1 MHKQHGLSII
11 EMMVALV
18 ISSFLIIGIT
28 QVYLDN
34 RENTLFQQSQGQ
46 NIDNARF
53 SILLLEQ
60 TLAKAGY
67 RRAPDEAMET
77 AFPSATIGACGP
89 MDAGQVVKPLSHTS
103 FCIRYQP
110 AFPDA
115 RDCTGDNIPNIPAS
129 PYVAAPAVTEIVS
142 LSDGN
147 LTCSQAGGAEQELAS
162 NIEGLRFFYGSNN
175 NEEKRIETYS
185 ETPNKNIRAVQF
197 SIITASS
204 TEVAKSPGSAA
215 YSFWHKAKPGTNTV
229 GAPIPDSDKRLYTML
244 SSSSSMRNLL
254 P

>member
-18 ISSFLIIGIT
+18 ISSILIIGIT

-53 SILLLEQ
+53 SILLLDQ

-67 RRAPDEAMET
+67 RRAPDETMEA
-77 AFPSATIGACGP
+77 AFPSDSIGACGP
-89 MDAGQVVKPLSHTS
+89 MGAGQVVKRLSATS

-115 RDCTGDNIPNIPAS
+115 RDCAGDNIDNIPAS
-129 PYVAAPAVTEIVS
+129 PYIAAAPVTEIFD
-142 LSDGN
+142 LDDGS
-147 LTCSQAGGAEQELAS
+147 LTCNGQAIAS
-162 NIEGLRFFYGSNN
+162 DIAQLSFVYGVNAT
-175 NEEKRIETYS
+175 EEKRISKYDAEPDTDD
-185 ETPNKNIRAVQF
+185 NIRAVRF
-197 SIITASS
+197 SILTASP
-204 TEVAKSPGSAA
+204 TEVAKTPGSAA
-215 YSFWHKAKPGTNTV
+215 YTFWFGDDPE
-229 GAPIPDSDKRLYTML
+229 DKRLYTML
-244 SSSSSMRNLL
+244 SSSTSMRNLM

>member
-11 EMMVALV
+11 EMMVALL

-67 RRAPDEAMET
+67 RRAPDETMET
-77 AFPSATIGACGP
+77 AFPSDSIGACGP
-89 MDAGQVVKPLSHTS
+89 MGAGQVVKRLSATS

-115 RDCTGDNIPNIPAS
+115 RDCAGDNIDNIPAS
-129 PYVAAPAVTEIVS
+129 PYIAAAPVTEIFD
-142 LSDGN
+142 LDDGS
-147 LTCSQAGGAEQELAS
+147 LTCNGQAIASDIAELS
-162 NIEGLRFFYGSNN
+162 FVYGVNAT
-175 NEEKRIETYS
+175 EEKRISKYDAEPDTDD
-185 ETPNKNIRAVQF
+185 NIRAVRF
-197 SIITASS
+197 SILTASP
-204 TEVAKSPGSAA
+204 TEVAKTPGSAA
-215 YSFWHKAKPGTNTV
+215 YTFWFGDDPE
-229 GAPIPDSDKRLYTML
+229 DKRLYTML
-244 SSSSSMRNLL
+244 SSSTSMRNLM

>member
-11 EMMVALV
+11 ELMVALV

-67 RRAPDEAMET
+67 RRAPDEAMEA
-77 AFPSATIGACGP
+77 AFPSASIGACGP
-89 MDAGQVVKPLSHTS
+89 MNPGQVVKRLSATS

-115 RDCTGDNIPNIPAS
+115 HDCAGDKIDNIPPS
-129 PYVAAPAVTEIVS
+129 PYIAAAPVTEIFDLDKGS
-142 LSDGN
+142 
-147 LTCSQAGGAEQELAS
+147 LTCNGQAIASDIAE
-162 NIEGLRFFYGSNN
+162 LRFVYGVNAT
-175 NEEKRIETYS
+175 EEKRISKYDTE
-185 ETPNKNIRAVQF
+185 PDADDNIRAVRF
-197 SIITASS
+197 SVLTASP
-204 TEVAKSPGSAA
+204 TEVAKTPGSAA
-215 YSFWHKAKPGTNTV
+215 HIFWFGDDAQ
-229 GAPIPDSDKRLYTML
+229 DKRLYTML
-244 SSSSSMRNLL
+244 SSSASMRNLM

>member
-11 EMMVALV
+11 ELMVALL

-77 AFPSATIGACGP
+77 AFPSDSIGACGQ
-89 MDAGQVVKPLSHTS
+89 MSAGQVVKRLSATS

-115 RDCTGDNIPNIPAS
+115 RDCAGDNIDNSPA
-129 PYVAAPAVTEIVS
+129 PYVSSAPVTEIFD
-142 LSDGN
+142 LADGN
-147 LTCSQAGGAEQELAS
+147 LTCNGQPIASDIEELS
-162 NIEGLRFFYGSNN
+162 FVYGVNT
-175 NEEKRIETYS
+175 NEEKRISKYDPE
-185 ETPNKNIRAVQF
+185 PGADDIIRAVQF
-197 SIITASS
+197 SILTASP
-204 TEVAKSPGSAA
+204 TEVAKTPGSVA
-215 YSFWHKAKPGTNTV
+215 YKFWFGDDPE
-229 GAPIPDSDKRLYTML
+229 DKRLYTML
-244 SSSSSMRNLL
+244 SSSTSMRNLM

>member
-11 EMMVALV
+11 EMMVALL

-67 RRAPDEAMET
+67 RRAPDETMET
-77 AFPSATIGACGP
+77 AFPSDSIGACGP
-89 MDAGQVVKPLSHTS
+89 MGAGQVVKRLSATS
-103 FCIRYQP
+103 FCIRYQA

-115 RDCTGDNIPNIPAS
+115 RNCAGDNIFTPEES
-129 PYVAAPAVTEIVS
+129 KELKPYETTDPVTEIFNLV
-142 LSDGN
+142 DGN
-147 LTCSQAGGAEQELAS
+147 LTCGQSGRPAQAIASDIAE
-162 NIEGLRFFYGSNN
+162 LRFIYGSNN

-185 ETPNKNIRAVQF
+185 ETPEKNIRAMQL
-197 SIITASS
+197 SIMTASPNGVTRIS
-204 TEVAKSPGSAA
+204 GSPIYEHWFGSE
-215 YSFWHKAKPGTNTV
+215 PVEN
-229 GAPIPDSDKRLYTML
+229 DKRLYNML
-244 SSSSSMRNLL
+244 SSSASMRNLL

>member
-11 EMMVALV
+11 EMMVALL

-67 RRAPDEAMET
+67 RRAPDETMET
-77 AFPSATIGACGP
+77 AFPSDSIGACGP
-89 MDAGQVVKPLSHTS
+89 MGAGQVVKRMSATS

-115 RDCTGDNIPNIPAS
+115 RDCAGDNIPNIPAS
-129 PYVAAPAVTEIVS
+129 PYIATAPVTEIFD
-142 LSDGN
+142 LNDGN
-147 LTCSQAGGAEQELAS
+147 LTCRQAGGAEQELAS
-162 NIEGLRFFYGSNN
+162 NVEGLKLLYGSNN

-185 ETPNKNIRAVQF
+185 ETPEKNIRAVHF
-197 SIITASS
+197 SIMTASS

-215 YSFWHKAKPGTNTV
+215 YKFWHKPNTE
-229 GAPIPDSDKRLYTML
+229 GAEEPDPEDKRLYTML
-244 SSSSSMRNLL
+244 SSSTSMRNLM